1 MESIAFEEFGID
13 KCRNENCNQ
22 LYNADSI
29 KLAVWLYGVIFLH
42 EEKQFECADPVF
54 GPSENEKKIM
64 DEKTNGYAGIT
75 CPKCL
80 KTNFYKMKAR
90 EIKKFKKFLNS
101 WSMLKKSDPDDK
113 GQSLT
118 WMPELISVNLRYYS
132 PFGER
137 SAALKDFC
145 IHEYAYDKPIDTLE
159 FSDDFI
165 TTILGEPKDLQ
176 GSFCSYDISDNIE
189 PAGTYTGIYWFDEKS
204 IAEITND
211 ENEKKKRLFPR
222 YHYFHDLM
230 EKIDALLTYNYYY
243 GRQIGQVLIDTEESM
258 KKDLKNYE
266 FHYLKKEDIDK
277 RKKQIEIDFEKS
289 GKFFGILISDPIEF
303 NLFIREPLKNCDYFW
318 ITGDPFSG
326 KGMPEDFSFGSY
338 SDEDTEFSTGVRNNH
353 KKMVELIQENFHKQ
367 YVQEFLKDNLID
379 FLEEYEGLLQSSTF
393 SYAAVWELKESYLKG
408 LFKATQIGLRSEL
421 PYAMYREGEGWK
433 IVFDGKSFG
442 GLRGKGFLWMY
453 LTLFHQPSP
462 VYYTS
467 LHDTYEAK
475 SAQGTGDQVAY
486 GNNPDENFQ
495 SRGHKDFEQETYE
508 KKTTEYMEKTEQL
521 TETRSGVLTKQY
533 YADPTTIKKFKEEL
547 EEKELAIE
555 QAQSVGNIEL
565 LEERMD
571 ALTEFLEFYE
581 KKIGIRK
588 VKTGKGKRDYKI
600 ISSKFKDE
608 RYQKIN
614 GKIKKNYRDALSVL
628 KDIKEAEKLHAHFL
642 KYFRSED
649 GAFIYEAPAGIDW
662 HLD

>member
-101 WSMLKKSDPDDK
+101 WSMLKKNDPDDK

-189 PAGTYTGIYWFDEKS
+189 PAGTYTGIYWFNEKS

-243 GRQIGQVLIDTEESM
+243 GQKIGQVLIDTEESM

-303 NLFIREPLKNCDYFW
+303 NPFIREPLKNCDYFW

-326 KGMPEDFSFGSY
+326 IGLPEDFSFGSY
-338 SDEDTEFSTGVRNNH
+338 SDEDPEFSTGVRNNH

-379 FLEEYEGLLQSSTF
+379 FLEKYEGLLQSNTF
-393 SYAAVWELKESYLKG
+393 SYAAVWELKESYLDRLHEATNQG
-408 LFKATQIGLRSEL
+408 LGLEKPFSFHYAGPGWTIRFNNNFIPGLRDSGLQYVYFLLSNPNEYFSYSDLDIAGGIDPSQCSRKGQHKLSSQGGGNNNNDKKPKKTIGVHDMMDDEGYRSFKKEKMKLEQALSEAKQNNDIPRIQIAEQKL
-421 PYAMYREGEGWK
+421 DEFITYLQEYYISFRKTKKEFPVMEAKKRYDRIEKSISRAIKKIESHNPELYLHLAQSIHGLSNKFYRNA
-433 IVFDGKSFG
+433 
-442 GLRGKGFLWMY
+442 GLRKLSAEGSVMY
-453 LTLFHQPSP
+453 
-462 VYYTS
+462 
-467 LHDTYEAK
+467 K
-475 SAQGTGDQVAY
+475 S
-486 GNNPDENFQ
+486 
-495 SRGHKDFEQETYE
+495 
-508 KKTTEYMEKTEQL
+508 
-521 TETRSGVLTKQY
+521 
-533 YADPTTIKKFKEEL
+533 DP
-547 EEKELAIE
+547 
-555 QAQSVGNIEL
+555 NIE
-565 LEERMD
+565 
-571 ALTEFLEFYE
+571 
-581 KKIGIRK
+581 
-588 VKTGKGKRDYKI
+588 
-600 ISSKFKDE
+600 
-608 RYQKIN
+608 
-614 GKIKKNYRDALSVL
+614 
-628 KDIKEAEKLHAHFL
+628 
-642 KYFRSED
+642 
-649 GAFIYEAPAGIDW
+649 W
-662 HLD
+662 HLY